1 MTQHRPN
8 STGNDKWLRHELYAL
23 LQEGLNKTGD
33 SNHSHFNQENQ
44 ELLVYS
50 NDLSMSE
57 RVGLYY

>member
-1 MTQHRPN
+1 MAQHRPD
-8 STGNDKWLRHELYAL
+8 SIGKDKQLRHELYAL

-44 ELLVYS
+44 ELLVYA
-50 NDLSMSE
+50 NDLSISE